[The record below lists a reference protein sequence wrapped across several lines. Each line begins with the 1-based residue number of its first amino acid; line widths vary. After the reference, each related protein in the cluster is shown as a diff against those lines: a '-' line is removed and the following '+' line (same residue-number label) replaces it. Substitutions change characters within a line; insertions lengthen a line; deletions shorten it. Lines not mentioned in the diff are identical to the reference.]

1 MTQIIHDN
9 TIPIILAPSILGGSF
24 SNMERI
30 IKDFDQSDAE
40 YIHLDVM
47 DGDFV
52 PNLTFGPKFIAD
64 IRKYTK
70 KTFDVHLMI
79 NRVDK
84 FLQDYVDAGSDIITF
99 HIEVNEDIESNLKYI
114 KSKNLKSGLA
124 IKPNTDWRKI
134 IPFISLV
141 DQILVMTV
149 EPGFGG
155 QSFMKD
161 QLIKVQE
168 IKNFS
173 KEKNIILD
181 VGVDGGVDGTTGPI
195 CIKAGANILIAGSYL
210 FKQENL
216 VNSINELNKNFNNV

>member
-1 MTQIIHDN
+1 MSL
-9 TIPIILAPSILGGSF
+9 ILAPSILGVPF
-24 SNMERI
+24 SNMEKI
-30 IKDFDQSDAE
+30 IKDFYQSDAK

-52 PNLTFGPKFIAD
+52 PNLTFGPKFISD
-64 IRKYTK
+64 IRRYTE

-84 FLQDYVDAGSDIITF
+84 FLQDYIDAGSDIITF
-99 HIEVNEDIESNLKYI
+99 HIEVDEDIESNLNFI

-124 IKPNTDWRKI
+124 VKPNTDWKKI
-134 IPFISLV
+134 IPFISLI
-141 DQILVMTV
+141 DQALVMTV

-155 QSFMKD
+155 QSFMNE

-168 IKNFS
+168 MKKFTE
-173 KEKNIILD
+173 EKKIAID
-181 VGVDGGVDGTTGPI
+181 IGVDGGVDNMTGPL
-195 CIKAGANILIAGSYL
+195 CINAGANILVAGSYL

-216 VNSINELNKNFNNV
+216 LNSTNELNKNFHNV

>member
-1 MTQIIHDN
+1 MSL
-9 TIPIILAPSILGGSF
+9 ILAPSILGGPF
-24 SNMERI
+24 SNMEKI
-30 IKDFDQSDAE
+30 IKDFDQSDAK

-52 PNLTFGPKFIAD
+52 PNLTFGPKFISD
-64 IRKYTK
+64 IRRYTE

-84 FLQDYVDAGSDIITF
+84 FLQDYIDAGSDIITF
-99 HIEVNEDIESNLKYI
+99 HIEVDEDIESNLNFI

-124 IKPNTDWRKI
+124 VKPNTDWKKI
-134 IPFISLV
+134 IPFINLI
-141 DQILVMTV
+141 DQALVMTV

-155 QSFMKD
+155 QSFMNE

-168 IKNFS
+168 MKKFTE
-173 KEKNIILD
+173 EKKIAID
-181 VGVDGGVDGTTGPI
+181 IGVDGGVDNMTVPL
-195 CIKAGANILIAGSYL
+195 CIHAGANILVAGSYL

-216 VNSINELNKNFNNV
+216 LNSTNELNKNFNNV

>member
-1 MTQIIHDN
+1 MK
-9 TIPIILAPSILGGSF
+9 PILAPSILGGPF
-24 SNMERI
+24 SNMEKI
-30 IKDFDQSDAE
+30 IKDFDQSDAK

-52 PNLTFGPKFIAD
+52 PNLTFGPKFITD
-64 IRKYTK
+64 IRRYTE

-84 FLQDYVDAGSDIITF
+84 FLQDYIDAGSDIITF
-99 HIEVNEDIESNLKYI
+99 HVEVNEDIESNLNLI

-124 IKPNTDWRKI
+124 IKPNTDWKKI
-134 IPFISLV
+134 IPFIDLI
-141 DQILVMTV
+141 DQALVMTV

-155 QSFMKD
+155 QSFMND

-168 IKNFS
+168 IKKFTE
-173 KEKNIILD
+173 EKKITINI
-181 VGVDGGVDGTTGPI
+181 GVDGGVDNITGPL
-195 CIKAGANILIAGSYL
+195 CINAGANILVAGSYL

-216 VNSINELNKNFNNV
+216 INTTNELNKNFNNV